1 MNMTEREHVRQDLID
16 QLKSN
21 RVYGSHFYDLVDQY
35 MRFWDTDKEL
45 TDIIQENGNMIMTNT
60 GYKVHPAVEA
70 RNKNSTQMLKIIGT
84 LGINV
89 KSLSSAGGGEEDGQ
103 EEDI

>member
-1 MNMTEREHVRQDLID
+1 MTEREHVRQDLIE

-21 RVYGSHFYDLVDQY
+21 RVYGSHFYDLIDQY

-45 TDIIQENGNMIMTNT
+45 TEIIIENGNMTMTNT

-89 KSLSSAGGGEEDGQ
+89 KSLSSASGGEEV
-103 EEDI
+103 EKTEDI